1 MGLTL
6 EAGEWHQAWGAL
18 LLFLTN
24 VAAILLTGVIVMSIF
39 GVPREAIAVEGRTF
53 HRQRAIGIVVALV
66 MVIAVPLSAATVR
79 LTRTSSQQAAVGR
92 VAQRWAESANWLIV
106 EVVTGAAHTTILA
119 SGPDPAPDPATLR
132 TMLDQSGLSHASV
145 TLRLVPE
152 QRIDLP
158 GH

>member
-1 MGLTL
+1 MIGLMKSL
-6 EAGEWHQAWGAL
+6 LNGWSEA
-18 LLFLTN
+18 
-24 VAAILLTGVIVMSIF
+24 TG
-39 GVPREAIAVEGRTF
+39 
-53 HRQRAIGIVVALV
+53 
-66 MVIAVPLSAATVR
+66 
-79 LTRTSSQQAAVGR
+79 
-92 VAQRWAESANWLIV
+92 ANWLIV